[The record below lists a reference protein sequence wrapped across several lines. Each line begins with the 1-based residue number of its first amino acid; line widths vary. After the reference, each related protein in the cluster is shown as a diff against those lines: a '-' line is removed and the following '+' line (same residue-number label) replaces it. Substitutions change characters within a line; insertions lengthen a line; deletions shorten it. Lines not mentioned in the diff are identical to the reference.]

1 MSKAFGLKRLI
12 ATVTG
17 VMIAF
22 SMIPFGVAHA
32 AVNTITGIPVE
43 MHGNWFVQNSTAS
56 VVIDNETFDISDLKG
71 DFTVDT
77 DDETFTDEGTP
88 NPSMDDGY
96 DIAMMYKMRVGCIK
110 PGDINPDKTYTGTLT
125 VPVPVG
131 YDAGSAVRIEA
142 FTDYDYIDNSKVN
155 AVDNSDGTISFPIT
169 AKYREYKIDGGIYV
183 GEFRCYACVEFKQ
196 KTNGGNG
203 GDGGGSSKET
213 DTTVKAPEKGVVS
226 KISNVK
232 GAKAKVTVK
241 KVSDATEYQIRYKVG
256 STKKWKTASSK
267 TGSFKIKVA
276 KGKKITVQ
284 ARVANSA
291 GYGKWGA
298 SKKFKTD
305 KK

>member
-43 MHGNWFVQNSTAS
+43 MHENWFVQNSTAS
-56 VVIDNETFDISDLKG
+56 VVIDKETFDISDLKG

-88 NPSMDDGY
+88 NPSMDNGY
-96 DIAMMYKMRVGCIK
+96 DTAMMYKMRVGCIK
-110 PGDINPDKTYTGTLT
+110 PGAINPDKTYTGTLT
-125 VPVPVG
+125 VPVPTG

-142 FTDYDYIDNSKVN
+142 FTDYDYKDKSKVK
-155 AVDNSDGTISFPIT
+155 AVDNSNGTVSFPIT
-169 AKYREYKIDGGIYV
+169 AKYWEYKINGEIYV

-196 KTNGGNG
+196 KTNGGS
-203 GDGGGSSKET
+203 SSKKT